1 MKTLRDIIALRGRKY
16 ADEAKNPSYTEFF
29 QGRFDGW
36 YSAYRDIKEILEQNG
51 FNLDVPVIGVGK
63 TNADHIR
70 SMTDEELAV
79 FIADKIPHGDCC
91 DCYLECAVFDHSKF
105 NNCCHNAFYK
115 WLKQPYKEET

>member
-1 MKTLRDIIALRGRKY
+1 MDMTTPMQPKPLVDATCKLGEKGCFKDGRCHALGNCENK
-16 ADEAKNPSYTEFF
+16 
-29 QGRFDGW
+29 
-36 YSAYRDIKEILEQNG
+36 I
-51 FNLDVPVIGVGK
+51 V

-91 DCYLECAVFDHSKF
+91 DCYLECAVFDDSKF

-115 WLKQPYKEET
+115 WLKQPYGGE